1 MNLISH
7 KTESINGEIICP
19 GDKSIS
25 QRILIIGSLLN
36 CDMQLDGFLNAEDPI
51 STMEAL
57 NEIGASISIR
67 QNYVFLNKREAP
79 FKNPVNDLNLGNS
92 GTGSRLLLGLISGLG
107 IRCNLTGDKSLS
119 KRPMNRIV
127 EPLKKMGAE
136 IKSNDGK
143 LPIITL
149 GSNITNNFEYKMPIA
164 SAQVKSSLL
173 LAALASKNNI
183 KIIESKNTRDHTERM
198 IEFFGGGI
206 SYGDCLNQGVIS
218 LNNCELSSKKSY
230 NIPGDFSS
238 AAFVIVAS
246 IISKNSEVLIKN
258 VGLNKTRNGLL
269 KILLLMGADIKI
281 KNKRLNSNEEVGDI
295 LVKSSNLKGIDVPEE
310 IIPNIIDEIPI
321 LSIAASFAKGET
333 TITNAAELRVKES
346 DRLNG
351 ISEGLKKLQI
361 VHQTFEDG
369 ISIKGTSKKIYSD
382 SPIESF
388 GDHRIAMSFLI
399 SGIRSKNSV
408 SVLNCKNIDTSF
420 PNFKNVMNSLGM
432 KIDAKN

>member
-7 KTESINGEIICP
+7 KTETINGEINCP

-67 QNYVFLNKREAP
+67 QNYVFLNKREIP

-107 IRCNLTGDKSLS
+107 IRCNLTGDESLS
-119 KRPMNRIV
+119 KRPMNRVIK
-127 EPLKKMGAE
+127 PLKKIGSA

-143 LPIITL
+143 LPITTL
-149 GSNITNNFEYKMPIA
+149 GSNIVNNFEYKMPIA

-173 LAALASKNNI
+173 LAALASKNQI
-183 KIIESKNTRDHTERM
+183 RIIEPKSTRDHTERM
-198 IEFFGGGI
+198 IEFFGGDI
-206 SYGDCLNQGVIS
+206 SYGDSYIKGIVS
-218 LNNCELSSKKSY
+218 LNDYQISPKNSY
-230 NIPGDFSS
+230 TIPGDFSS
-238 AAFVIVAS
+238 AAFIIVAS

-281 KNKRLNSNEEVGDI
+281 KNERLSSNEEVADI
-295 LVKSSNLKGIDVPEE
+295 LVKSSDLKGIDVPED

-321 LSIAASFAKGET
+321 LSIAASFARGET
-333 TITNAAELRVKES
+333 RITNAAELRVKES
-346 DRLNG
+346 DRLKA
-351 ISEGLKKLQI
+351 ISEGLNKLKI
-361 VHQTFEDG
+361 LHKIFEDG
-369 ISIKGTSKKIYSD
+369 IFIKGTSEEINCD
-382 SPIESF
+382 SPINSF
-388 GDHRIAMSFLI
+388 NDHRIAMSFLI
-399 SGIRSKNSV
+399 SGIRSKNSI
-408 SVLNCKNIDTSF
+408 SVLNCKNIETSF
-420 PNFKNVMNSLGM
+420 PNFRNIMNSIGM
-432 KIDAKN
+432 KINEKN